1 MKSQMM
7 KDGIEIWILC
17 TATRI
22 WRMVGHTGRRR
33 KLRSPDGTLAARIHR
48 RIGRTVVG
56 VGELLRVGERT
67 QHPDGTR
74 RVDRRPDLGQC
85 VLGSHRSAPNLRV
98 VQEE

>member
-1 MKSQMM
+1 M
-7 KDGIEIWILC
+7 KDGIELWILC

-67 QHPDGTR
+67 STR
-74 RVDRRPDLGQC
+74 MGPGEWTDDRILVNASSGRIVPHQIC
-85 VLGSHRSAPNLRV
+85 A
-98 VQEE
+98 